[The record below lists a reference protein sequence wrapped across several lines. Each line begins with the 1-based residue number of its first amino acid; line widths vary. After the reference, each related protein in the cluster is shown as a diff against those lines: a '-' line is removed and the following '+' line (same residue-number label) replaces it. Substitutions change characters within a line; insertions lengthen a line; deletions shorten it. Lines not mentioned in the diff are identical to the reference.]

1 MHANILTVSYVA
13 FYIWIDPG
21 DDNLVRLKL
30 QIHILF
36 LNVFLSVMINLA
48 ICCDNHKSSIVDV
61 LAGAT
66 GFCIQAFPSC
76 KQRLRS
82 VLRFVA

>member
-1 MHANILTVSYVA
+1 MHANILTISCVA
-13 FYIWIDPG
+13 SYIWIDPG

-36 LNVFLSVMINLA
+36 LNVFLSVMISLS

-66 GFCIQAFPSC
+66 DFASKHSPHVNKDCDPYHD
-76 KQRLRS
+76 L
-82 VLRFVA
+82 

>member
-1 MHANILTVSYVA
+1 MHANILTISYVA

-36 LNVFLSVMINLA
+36 LNMFLSVMISLA
-48 ICCDNHKSSIVDV
+48 ICCDNHKSSIVDI

-66 GFCIQAFPSC
+66 GFASKHSPYVNEDCDPYHD
-76 KQRLRS
+76 L
-82 VLRFVA
+82 